1 MNSIIE
7 VPARKTMARR
17 TGQTIGFSQRVR
29 LEWLEKTANMVLA
42 GCDRAAVNAALN
54 DILKKDEV
62 PECNR
67 DKVIS
72 ILRKV
77 WVTTPQELIPL
88 RNDALDFLCNQST
101 TLSPNQLSVV
111 VHWGM
116 VMAVYP
122 FWSAV
127 AAPTGRLLRLQGS
140 VAEDHVQRRVR
151 EQYGERDTV
160 FQATRHVLRSYL
172 DWGVLQETGTKG
184 IYHAGE
190 TLTVDDPRLIA
201 WLAEASLHARANG
214 PALLNDLTGSP
225 GLFPFHIKPVHA
237 VNLMDASPRL
247 DVVPNGLDGH
257 LVMLRKQTVK

>member
-7 VPARKTMARR
+7 VPAKKTMARR
-17 TGQTIGFSQRVR
+17 TDQIGFSQRVR
-29 LEWLEKTANMVLA
+29 LEWLEKTANFVLA
-42 GCDRAAVNAALN
+42 GCDRASLTEALN
-54 DILKKDEV
+54 DMLKKDGV

-101 TLSPNQLSVV
+101 TLSSHQLSVV

-122 FWSAV
+122 FWSSV
-127 AAPTGRLLRLQGS
+127 ATPTGRLLRLQGS

-190 TLTVDDPRLIA
+190 TFTIDDPGLIA
-201 WLAEASLHARANG
+201 WLAEACLHARAGG

-225 GLFPFHIKPVHA
+225 GLFPFHIKRS
-237 VNLMDASPRL
+237 LMIASPRL
-247 DVVPNGLDGH
+247 DVLPLGPGDDHIVT
-257 LVMLRKQTVK
+257 LRKQNMVK